1 MKLLIDTQVW
11 LWWFGDD
18 ERLNRTA
25 KQWIASGDN
34 VVYFSAASS
43 WEIAIKSSL
52 GKLKLPESAERYVPM
67 RLADQGMLGLPV
79 AHVHALRVEALPH
92 HHRDPFDR
100 LIVAQAQIEGLAVLT
115 ADPALAAYDIEALW
129 GGAGASPW

>member
-1 MKLLIDTQVW
+1 MRLLVDTQCW

-18 ERLNRTA
+18 ERLNRA
-25 KQWIASGDN
+25 ARQWIAEADN
-34 VVYFSAASS
+34 VVYLSAASS

-52 GKLKLPESAERYVPM
+52 GKLKLPEPPERYVPQ
-67 RLADQGMLGLPV
+67 RLRSQGMLGLPIEH
-79 AHVHALRVEALPH
+79 AHALRVASLPL

-115 ADPALAAYDIEALW
+115 ADPSVAAYDIEALW
-129 GGAGASPW
+129 GGAGAAPW